1 MRLGGWA
8 KSIKGRKTAFT
19 VTFRSNLF
27 VKKKKKRR
35 KSWQK
40 WKKKTC
46 ALRGLFPWTIVT
58 RSDTARTCLWFSMI
72 FFFDFLGIMS
82 NKYGVR
88 VTVAFG
94 KNLTTN
100 IAFYQPKYLQRFL
113 FWWKDNVTCNPPPP
127 PQRRL
132 LHIYFQFKPGE
143 RNLVLRFL
151 SHFFT

>member
-27 VKKKKKRR
+27 VKKKKKE
-35 KSWQK
+35 
-40 WKKKTC
+40 
-46 ALRGLFPWTIVT
+46 IVAKMKEKNMRFT
-58 RSDTARTCLWFSMI
+58 WIVPLDYSYKIRYGKNMFMI
-72 FFFDFLGIMS
+72 FYNFFFDFLGIMS

-100 IAFYQPKYLQRFL
+100 IAFYQPKSLQRFL
-113 FWWKDNVTCNPPPP
+113 F
-127 PQRRL
+127 
-132 LHIYFQFKPGE
+132 
-143 RNLVLRFL
+143 
-151 SHFFT
+151 